1 MNKCM
6 KLTSPEG
13 GATACL
19 IAMTITT
26 RQHHAHIAYSLNHG
40 IENIEPSEMIMGEVQ
55 GRSFTCN

>member
-6 KLTSPEG
+6 KLMSPEG
-13 GATACL
+13 GTTACM
-19 IAMTITT
+19 IATTITT

-40 IENIEPSEMIMGEVQ
+40 SENVEPSAMNMDELQ